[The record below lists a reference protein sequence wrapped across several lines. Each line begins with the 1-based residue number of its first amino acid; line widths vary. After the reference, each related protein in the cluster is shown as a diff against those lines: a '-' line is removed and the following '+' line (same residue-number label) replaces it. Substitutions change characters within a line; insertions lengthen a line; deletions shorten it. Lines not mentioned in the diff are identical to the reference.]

1 MPECS
6 GSTLVPYSKVQCA
19 NTAAGVKR
27 CWLGV
32 YNPNTTWTY
41 AADGQ
46 ITSGSTVP
54 SFKSFALVNGTTLVK
69 QTMGAKSTWGN
80 ISITQSVELGV
91 SSHAQSGI
99 TYLNNI
105 LRSDLQCVLEL
116 KDGNYI
122 LLGEEDK
129 LEVSAIDASPGLGG
143 TNNDDNVIKFTL
155 TSTSA
160 NEISPTISSAYA
172 AVLLA

>member
-1 MPECS
+1 MPICS
-6 GSTLVPYSKVQCA
+6 GNTLVPYTITSCN

-27 CWLGV
+27 CWLGL
-32 YNPNTTWTY
+32 YNANTTWTY

-54 SFKSFALVNGTTLVK
+54 SFKAFDLVNGTTLVK
-69 QTMGAKSTWGN
+69 QSMGAKSTWGN
-80 ISITQSVELGV
+80 ISLTQSVELGLT
-91 SSHAQSGI
+91 SHAQSGI
-99 TYLNNI
+99 TYINNM
-105 LRSDLQCVLEL
+105 LRSNLQCVLEL
-116 KDGNYI
+116 KDGNYL